1 MPIRPI
7 TNQQAVNRPRLLNMN
22 AMPLRL
28 VLRQT
33 TFNWLAKNIITAL
46 SNSQRIMTKPVAM
59 VLIELDPM

>member
-1 MPIRPI
+1 
-7 TNQQAVNRPRLLNMN
+7 MN

>member
-46 SNSQRIMTKPVAM
+46 SNSQRIMIKPVAM